1 MTLRCFSLPKTAW
14 SQLKP
19 PAVALALLVVR
30 LCPSYVWK
38 SHSLNLLCGC
48 PSFLPLQ
55 DQERL
60 VFSNKRV
67 AAANNIDMQGL
78 KVCLPPGLGNREGR

>member
-1 MTLRCFSLPKTAW
+1 MILPSPNRLESAKAA
-14 SQLKP
+14 SCGSC
-19 PAVALALLVVR
+19 LVGQCLR
-30 LCPSYVWK
+30 LCHSYVWK
-38 SHSLNLLCGC
+38 LHLLNLLCGC

-67 AAANNIDMQGL
+67 AAASNIDMQGL